1 MHDAQAVE
9 VFQSFAR
16 FTIGD
21 VRRVFFWRDRW
32 IDGRTAEEI
41 AAVVVALVSTR
52 RKNNH
57 MVSEAINENVWIADI
72 AGQLSVESC
81 VQ

>member
-9 VFQSFAR
+9 VFQSLAR

-21 VRRVFFWRDRW
+21 GRRVLFWRNRW

-41 AAVVVALVSTR
+41 APAVVALVPTR
-52 RKNNH
+52 RKNNRI
-57 MVSEAINENVWIADI
+57 VSEAINENAWIADI
-72 AGQLSVESC
+72 AGELLVES
-81 VQ
+81 